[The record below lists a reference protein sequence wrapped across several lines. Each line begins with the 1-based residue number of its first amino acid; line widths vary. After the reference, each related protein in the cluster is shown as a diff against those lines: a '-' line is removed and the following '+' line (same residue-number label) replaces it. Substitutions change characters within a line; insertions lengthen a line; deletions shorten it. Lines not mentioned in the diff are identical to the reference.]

1 MFHSDEYE
9 VEVLRQGYC
18 PFCRTKDLKIVKE

>member
-9 VEVLRQGYC
+9 VEVIKQGHC
-18 PFCRTKDLKIVKE
+18 PFCRTKDTRMIK